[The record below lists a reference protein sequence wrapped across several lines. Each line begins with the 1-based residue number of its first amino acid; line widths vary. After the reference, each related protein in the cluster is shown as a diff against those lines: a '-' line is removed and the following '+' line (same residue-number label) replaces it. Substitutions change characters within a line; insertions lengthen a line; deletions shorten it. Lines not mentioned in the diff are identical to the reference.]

1 MADRLLSGRLC
12 ALPYVPGCRSCAVL
26 FVPCRAAPGCR
37 SCGVI
42 LFTILFGQYPFK
54 EDKDFARRI
63 VAGEWAMP
71 QAEVSGCCF

>member
-1 MADRLLSGRLC
+1 M
-12 ALPYVPGCRSCAVL
+12 
-26 FVPCRAAPGCR
+26 PCRFGCR

-71 QAEVSGCCF
+71 QAEVSGWCVCEAEAGRGE